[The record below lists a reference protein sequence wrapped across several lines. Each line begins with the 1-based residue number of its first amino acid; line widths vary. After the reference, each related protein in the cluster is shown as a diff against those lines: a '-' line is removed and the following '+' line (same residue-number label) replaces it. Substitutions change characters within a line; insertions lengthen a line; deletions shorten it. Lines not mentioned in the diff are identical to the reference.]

1 MSIENAC
8 KAISE
13 WVAEYESTAEG
24 RDASA
29 FFTGALLI
37 ALSDGPLSDGETA
50 QLGMLHTA
58 LTGEAMDEATIAE
71 EALYIADNGV
81 DGAIDGVAEAVA
93 DEEERG
99 LLVSF
104 AALIAC
110 SESGVNA
117 QEGAMLQQLGQALGL
132 TQNDVLKLLGNAMNV
147 AKKGTGFGYA

>member
-13 WVAEYESTAEG
+13 WVSEYQSTAEG

-37 ALSDGPLSDGETA
+37 ALSDGPLSDGERA

-58 LTGEAMDEATIAE
+58 LTGQALDDETLGAE
-71 EALYIADNGV
+71 SAYIGENGI
-81 DGAIDGVAEAVA
+81 DGAIDGMTNAVT
-93 DEEERG
+93 DPQERG

-104 AALIAC
+104 AALVGC
-110 SESGVNA
+110 TENGVNA
-117 QEGAMLQQLGQALGL
+117 QEGAMLQKLGQALGF
-132 TQNDVLKLLGNAMNV
+132 TQNEVLKFLGNAMTT
-147 AKKGTGFGYA
+147 AKNGTGFGYA